1 MGLQPGWI
9 TSTRFPSGA
18 DGQKV
23 GAAALYVA
31 VAKAAGPD
39 KWREMNEQSLDMYQG
54 VPGVVRLDTEFGA
67 TMLIPTQHLE
77 EEITRVVTN
86 QAPTLRPSLIVT
98 TNCNPSIPHGPIPP
112 SSHLPSLPST
122 HARGRSLPIPRPA
135 SPRRC
140 GLRPAAALS
149 RVVRCVPHTFS
160 KGRTPVAPPCGAPAS
175 CADSCACR
183 LHRSSKRLCSSSPA
197 VSTRF

>member
-1 MGLQPGWI
+1 MHRCKKVAAWGPQLLWLACRALHGVAAWI

-39 KWREMNEQSLDMYQG
+39 KWREMNEQSLDMYKD

-77 EEITRVVTN
+77 EEIIRVVTN
-86 QAPTLRPSLIVT
+86 QASTQRLSLIVT
-98 TNCNPSIPHGPIPP
+98 TNCNPIYNPWPHPTYLPP
-112 SSHLPSLPST
+112 TFYLPTFHP
-122 HARGRSLPIPRPA
+122 RSWQITANPTSCFA
-135 SPRRC
+135 SPVRSPTSRS
-140 GLRPAAALS
+140 PLS
-149 RVVRCVPHTFS
+149 SGSVRAPHLS
-160 KGRTPVAPPCGAPAS
+160 KGRTPVW
-175 CADSCACR
+175 CAR
-183 LHRSSKRLCSSSPA
+183 VMR
-197 VSTRF
+197 